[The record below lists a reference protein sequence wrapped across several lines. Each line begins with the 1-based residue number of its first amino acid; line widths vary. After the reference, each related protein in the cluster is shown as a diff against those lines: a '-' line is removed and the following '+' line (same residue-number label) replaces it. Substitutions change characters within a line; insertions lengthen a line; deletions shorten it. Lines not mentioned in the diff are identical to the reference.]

1 MKVTQPS
8 VGGICES
15 LQGKDKGT
23 PYVIVGILAG
33 LFVLVADGK
42 RKTLG
47 RPKRK
52 NLKHLYL
59 SPKNAKEYGA
69 DFSDGNVDDCKIAYA
84 LKQYLRGKK

>member
-15 LQGKDKGT
+15 LQGRDKGE
-23 PYVIVGILAG
+23 PYVVVGILPNS
-33 LFVLVADGK
+33 FVLVADGTRK
-42 RKTLG
+42 RLS

-59 SPKNAKEYGA
+59 SPHSSAEYGA
-69 DFSDGNVDDCKIAYA
+69 DFSNGNADDCAIAYA